1 MVYTIGFGTRNKPGL
16 STVRANT
23 AQDALKLAES
33 LERNEDAEIRF
44 IHTPSDGQ
52 VGMDMLRVLA
62 NEEAGEA

>member
-1 MVYTIGFGTRNKPGL
+1 MVYTIGFSSRSTIGL

-33 LERNEDAEIRF
+33 LERDDAEIRF
-44 IHTPSDGQ
+44 IDTPSDGQ

-62 NEEAGEA
+62 KEEAGEA